1 MTDTTDPFGLLERIC
16 VVTGAGSGI
25 GQGVAVAL
33 AGEGAKVALLDI
45 DEAGLR
51 QTREL
56 IEQAAGEATAVVCD
70 VSSQASVEAAR
81 EIVHAHYGDAQV
93 LVNVAGIVRRGSMES
108 LSLEDWNRVLNVN
121 LSGYFLCAQA
131 FGRGM
136 LARGEGSMIHLT
148 SVMADFPSPYT
159 GAYSVTKAGVR
170 MLSRQLAIEWGPR
183 GVRSNCIAPSL
194 VLTPMSRS
202 TYELPGVMEARSGT
216 VPLGRIGLP
225 ADMAQAVLFL
235 ASPRAAYVNGADL
248 MVDGGFMA
256 NLMTLVPRPGPDGK
270 LLQASSLARRS

>member
-1 MTDTTDPFGLLERIC
+1 MDAKDPFGLLERIC

-33 AGEGAKVALLDI
+33 AGEGAKLALLDV

-51 QTREL
+51 KTCEL
-56 IEQAAGEATAVVCD
+56 IEQTGGEATAVLCD
-70 VSSQASVEAAR
+70 VSSEAGVQSAHDTVMAR
-81 EIVHAHYGDAQV
+81 YGAPHV
-93 LVNVAGIVRRGSMES
+93 LVNVAGIVRRGSMET
-108 LSLEDWNRVLNVN
+108 LSLQDWNLAINVN
-121 LSGYFLCAQA
+121 LTGYFLCAQA
-131 FGRGM
+131 FGRSM
-136 LARGEGSMIHLT
+136 LARGDGAMIHFT

-183 GVRSNCIAPSL
+183 GVRSNCVAPSL
-194 VLTPMSRS
+194 VLTPMSRG
-202 TYELPGVMEARSGT
+202 TYDLPGVMEARSGS

-235 ASPRAAYVNGADL
+235 ASPRASYVNGADL